1 MEILFRNQN
10 IERLFNSERELRRT
24 YGARMTRTIL
34 TRLGA
39 LARADTLAMIPHT
52 PPERL
57 HLLAGRRQFQYAV
70 DLAHPYR
77 LIFSPAHTPVPLKAD
92 GGIDLTQVTAITII
106 EVIDYH

>member
-1 MEILFRNQN
+1 MEILFQSPSM
-10 IERLFNSERELRRT
+10 ERLFNSERELRRT

-34 TRLGA
+34 ARLET
-39 LARADTLAMIPHT
+39 LANADTLAMIPHT

-57 HLLAGRRQFQYAV
+57 HLLTGRRRFQYAV

-77 LIFSPAHTPVPLKAD
+77 LVFRPADTPIPLRND
-92 GGIDLTQVTAITII
+92 GGVDLTQVTSITII